1 MDIKRGVCSKCHTDL
16 DMYGEVALKMVQL
29 SELGIEGYQGIL
41 GLLAD
46 RDEWKQQHENL
57 LSVRQSDLA
66 VVEKYRNALFEINE
80 LRGTTLN
87 FGVARFIACTAL
99 GIKHTDSKEPP
110 SERQQLAKPA
120 VEWIRSKDRQPNDLQ
135 EVLIWKGNWKM
146 ETRIY
151 YDSDWYTM
159 DGFST
164 MNIDS
169 KPEKVTHWQ
178 PLPNPPAAY
187 DALQDK

>member
-1 MDIKRGVCSKCHTDL
+1 MDIVDRLGSLDEDL
-16 DMYGEVALKMVQL
+16 GADVHIVINDA
-29 SELGIEGYQGIL
+29 IEEI
-41 GLLAD
+41 
-46 RDEWKQQHENL
+46 
-57 LSVRQSDLA
+57 QSL
-66 VVEKYRNALFEINE
+66 
-80 LRGTTLN
+80 
-87 FGVARFIACTAL
+87 
-99 GIKHTDSKEPP
+99 
-110 SERQQLAKPA
+110 RQQLAKPA

-187 DALQDK
+187 DALEEK